1 MAISLASIKRGVTI
15 APPRIVLYAPHG
27 VGKTT
32 FGASTPSPILL
43 PFEDGEGVIDV
54 PRFPKITSW
63 AEAIEALSSLANE
76 QHDFRTA
83 VVDTLDWMEPLVWA
97 ETCARNKWADIEAPG
112 FGKGY
117 IAASDTWRE
126 FFKWLDY
133 LRDAKGMSIVLLAHT
148 EVKTFN
154 DPANDNY
161 DRYQIKLQKR
171 AADLVQEWGD
181 AVLFANYR
189 VYTTKSE
196 AGFKKVTTKGTGS
209 GERVMFTEE
218 RPSFYAKN
226 RYGLPP
232 ELPFSYAAFAEAAFK
247 TPTANT

>member
-1 MAISLASIKRGVTI
+1 MAISLASVKRGVTI
-15 APPRIVLYAPHG
+15 SPPRIVLYAPHG

-54 PRFPKITSW
+54 PRFPKLTSW
-63 AEAIEALSSLANE
+63 SELIEALGVLANE
-76 QHDFRTA
+76 PHDFKTA
-83 VVDTLDWMEPLVWA
+83 VVDTIDWMEPHVWA
-97 ETCARNKWADIEAPG
+97 ETCIRNKWADIETPG

-133 LRDAKGMSIVLLAHT
+133 LREAKGMSVVLLAHT
-148 EVKTFN
+148 EAKTFN

-181 AVLFANYR
+181 AVLFANFKT
-189 VYTTKSE
+189 YTTKTDT
-196 AGFKKVTTKGTGS
+196 GFKKTVTKGTGS
-209 GERVMFTEE
+209 GERVMYTEE
-218 RPSFYAKN
+218 RPAFYAKN
-226 RYGLPP
+226 RYSLPP

-247 TPTANT
+247 PATNT